1 MFFFTAVW
9 GPSYKKRLSGR
20 STVQMVSDLIGVSVA
35 VGDGGTS
42 VALLSTG
49 GVMVLVFTGF
59 KPWQADN
66 NKIPKRKNKSTRF
79 MMFANLTGG
88 Y

>member
-1 MFFFTAVW
+1 
-9 GPSYKKRLSGR
+9 
-20 STVQMVSDLIGVSVA
+20 MVSDCMGVSVA
-35 VGDGGTS
+35 VGDGGVS
-42 VALLSTG
+42 VALLSNA

-66 NKIPKRKNKSTRF
+66 NKAPKSKNKSARF